1 MYEYKA
7 RLVRVIDGGTIDAD
21 IDMGFQVHID
31 QRIKLFG
38 VYAPDPKSH
47 DTEERERGLASK
59 NRLIE
64 ILPKEII
71 VQTMLNKRGKFGRI
85 LADVIVYHSAQDRW
99 CGATEIM
106 IQEGYGVKYHGQ
118 SKEDIQEQHLANRIK
133 LQEAGLVNK
142 E

>member
-31 QRIKLFG
+31 QRVKLFG
-38 VYAPDPKSH
+38 VNAPDPKSQ
-47 DTEERERGLASK
+47 DPDERQQGLASK

-71 VQTMLNKRGKFGRI
+71 IQTMLNKRGKFGRI
-85 LADVIVYHSAQDRW
+85 LGIVMFQMEHGEIVNVNDLIISE
-99 CGATEIM
+99 GFATR
-106 IQEGYGVKYHGQ
+106 YPSNDDK
-118 SKEDIQEQHLANRIK
+118 
-133 LQEAGLVNK
+133 
-142 E
+142 

>member
-38 VYAPDPKSH
+38 VNAPDPKSY

-85 LADVIVYHSAQDRW
+85 LGIVMYKEEHGEIVNVNDLIISEGFATRYPSNQD
-99 CGATEIM
+99 
-106 IQEGYGVKYHGQ
+106 K
-118 SKEDIQEQHLANRIK
+118 
-133 LQEAGLVNK
+133 
-142 E
+142 